1 MVEDAK
7 INLEEVKTYLRQIND
22 TIHSEKN
29 RVKYGMNGFVICVGC
44 YIKELSDLALEVA
57 NNIGKVE
64 VFMGNTSC
72 KVPVAKE
79 KIEKVKGMGRVGLKR
94 KSIC

>member
-1 MVEDAK
+1 MTLDE
-7 INLEEVKTYLRQIND
+7 
-22 TIHSEKN
+22 
-29 RVKYGMNGFVICVGC
+29 
-44 YIKELSDLALEVA
+44 
-57 NNIGKVE
+57 
-64 VFMGNTSC
+64 NTSC